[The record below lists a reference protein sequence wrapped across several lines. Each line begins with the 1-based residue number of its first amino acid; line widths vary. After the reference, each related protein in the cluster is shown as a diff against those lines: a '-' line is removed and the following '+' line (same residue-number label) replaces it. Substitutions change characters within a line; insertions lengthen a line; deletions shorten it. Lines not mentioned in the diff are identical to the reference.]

1 MGGLKVRKGFR
12 ALYPGEILKED
23 LADVGISAAE
33 LARDLRVP
41 PNRITRIINGQQSI
55 TADTALRLA
64 HWFGTGAQYW
74 LNLQRNYDLAIAKSD
89 VGPVVRKLP
98 RYKAA

>member
-1 MGGLKVRKGFR
+1 MKVR
-12 ALYPGEILKED
+12 AIHPGEILRED
-23 LADVGISAAE
+23 LTDIGVTAAE
-33 LARDLRVP
+33 LARDLHVP

-74 LNLQRNYDLAIAKSD
+74 LNLQRNYDLAVAEADI
-89 VGPVVRKLP
+89 GGTVRRLP

>member
-1 MGGLKVRKGFR
+1 MKLRPIH
-12 ALYPGEILKED
+12 PGEILKED
-23 LADVGISAAE
+23 LADIGVTAAE

-41 PNRITRIINGQQSI
+41 ANRITRIINGQQSI

-74 LNLQRNYDLAIAKSD
+74 LNLQRNYDLAIAEADIGKD
-89 VGPVVRKLP
+89 LRRLP
-98 RYKAA
+98 RYKAAPRAAQGA

>member
-1 MGGLKVRKGFR
+1 MKLRPIH
-12 ALYPGEILKED
+12 PGEILKED
-23 LADVGISAAE
+23 LADIGVSAAE
-33 LARDLRVP
+33 LARHLRVP

-74 LNLQRNYDLAIAKSD
+74 LNLQRNYDLAVAEADI
-89 VGPVVRKLP
+89 GGTVRKLP

>member
-1 MGGLKVRKGFR
+1 MRLRPIH
-12 ALYPGEILKED
+12 PGEILKED
-23 LADVGISAAE
+23 LTDIGVNAAE

-41 PNRITRIINGQQSI
+41 ANRITRIINGQQSI
-55 TADTALRLA
+55 TAYTALRLA

-74 LNLQRNYDLAIAKSD
+74 LNLQRNYDLALAEREIGR
-89 VGPVVRKLP
+89 VLRELP

>member
-1 MGGLKVRKGFR
+1 MRKGFR
-12 ALYPGEILKED
+12 AIHPGEILKED
-23 LADVGISAAE
+23 LVDIGISAAE

-74 LNLQRNYDLAIAKSD
+74 LNLQRNYDLAIAEAD
-89 VGPVVRKLP
+89 VGPALRKLP

>member
-1 MGGLKVRKGFR
+1 MRLR
-12 ALYPGEILKED
+12 AIHPGEILKED
-23 LADVGISAAE
+23 LADIGISAAE
-33 LARDLRVP
+33 LARDLHVP

-74 LNLQRNYDLAIAKSD
+74 LNLQRNYDLAIAEAD
-89 VGPVVRKLP
+89 VGPAVRKLA